1 MPEDLSIEDTS
12 QALRDLRES
21 NNDILELIRIQGAKI
36 DWVIASY
43 EQISDIVKNQGLV
56 IRILQETVGDLLEDE
71 TPRRYTPERFKVIAD
86 SIWRLLDDSRS
97 GEISFAELREIFG
110 LQPRDLSTAIREVVR
125 MDPRVKVV
133 VNETDR
139 RTKRICLVRDEEG

>member
-1 MPEDLSIEDTS
+1 VPEDLSIEDTS

>member
-110 LQPRDLSTAIREVVR
+110 LHPRDLSTAIREVVR